1 MGYEYVGTNDARAVA
16 NYFLG
21 LAKKE
26 DKKLDPLGIQVLVY
40 FAHGWNLA
48 ITGRPLISQRIEAGP
63 NGPIIRDL
71 YDAFSR
77 FGYAPITEPAMK
89 WSVVIPSS
97 PPALRAEFPEIAGG
111 PATMSLLNDVWNTYK
126 RFTSIQLSNMT
137 HDPGSPWKA
146 ARDQHQPFIEDGLLQ
161 QYFVSQMNA
170 A

>member
-1 MGYEYVGTNDARAVA
+1 MLIYTGAAYDARAVA

-21 LAKKE
+21 LAQKE
-26 DKKLDPLGIQVLVY
+26 GKKLDPLGIQVLVY
-40 FAHGWNLA
+40 FAHGWSLA
-48 ITGRPLISQRIEAGP
+48 INGRPLISQRIEAGK

-71 YDAFSR
+71 YEDFGR
-77 FGYAPITEPAMK
+77 FGFAPITGFAARLSLAPGTSQGYTVEYPQITDA
-89 WSVVIPSS
+89 
-97 PPALRAEFPEIAGG
+97 
-111 PATMSLLNDVWNTYK
+111 ATMALLNDVWNVYK

-146 ARDQHQPFIEDGLLQ
+146 AVDQHQPFIDDGLLQ